1 MLALGRFRTG
11 ISSAEEVLGLHRGG
25 GLWGWGAGDGEW
37 YFRDRGRR
45 LRGGGLILL

>member
-25 GLWGWGAGDGEW
+25 CGFGVPETAIGILGIVGEV
-37 YFRDRGRR
+37 
-45 LRGGGLILL
+45 

>member
-25 GLWGWGAGDGEW
+25 GCGFGVLETAIGILGIVGEV
-37 YFRDRGRR
+37 
-45 LRGGGLILL
+45 